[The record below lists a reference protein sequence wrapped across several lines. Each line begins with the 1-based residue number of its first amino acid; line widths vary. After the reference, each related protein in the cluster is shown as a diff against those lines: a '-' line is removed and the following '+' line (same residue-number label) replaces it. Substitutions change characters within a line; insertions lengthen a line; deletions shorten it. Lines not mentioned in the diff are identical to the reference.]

1 MLHKGLVLQNMPCD
15 CGVFCFFLAKLA
27 VYAISFTRPP
37 SFVYFVT
44 GATGLL
50 GAHFCKHLCRSGL
63 PVRALRRAT
72 SQMPARTRELDIEWV
87 TGEITDYAV
96 LQKALEGVKVVVHA
110 AARVSFDPRYL
121 NSLLETNVQGT
132 ATLVNAMLASP
143 EKPRLI
149 HLSSVAALGKAA
161 PGREKLDEDAKW
173 DETQKAN
180 PYALSKYL
188 AELEVHRAFAEGLRG
203 FILNPSV
210 VLGPGTPGRSSMQL
224 QDYVKGGLPF
234 YTPGALPY
242 VDARDVVDFSQAL
255 LALSEE
261 ETQGERYVLSADE
274 VSLYDFFQRLAE
286 KLNAKAPTRKIPLS
300 LLAWFV
306 RLEWLRARLTGSEQ
320 RFTLT
325 QVRARAAGVQYN
337 GEKVSTLLGKK
348 YRSLEESLDFFTA
361 R

>member
-1 MLHKGLVLQNMPCD
+1 MLHKGLVLQNMPYD
-15 CGVFCFFLAKLA
+15 CEVFCFFLAKLA
-27 VYAISFTRPP
+27 VYDISFTRPL

-50 GAHFCKHLCRSGL
+50 GAHFCEQLCRKDK
-63 PVRALRRAT
+63 PVRALRRST
-72 SQMPARTRELDIEWV
+72 SQISERLEKLDIEWI
-87 TGEITDYAV
+87 TGKITDYTV
-96 LQKALEGVKVVVHA
+96 LQNALKGVKVVVHA

-121 NSLLETNVQGT
+121 NALLETNVQGT
-132 ATLVNAMLASP
+132 ATLVNAMLACSS
-143 EKPRLI
+143 KPRLV

-161 PGREKLDEDAKW
+161 PGRKKLDEDAKW

-224 QDYVKGGLPF
+224 QDYVKGSLPF

-242 VDARDVVDFSQAL
+242 VDVRDVVEFSQAL
-255 LALSEE
+255 LALPEE
-261 ETQGERYVLSADE
+261 ETQGERYVLSAGE
-274 VSLYDFFQRLAE
+274 VVLYEFFQKLAE
-286 KLNAKAPTRKIPLS
+286 KLNTKAPTRKIPLP

-361 R
+361 L